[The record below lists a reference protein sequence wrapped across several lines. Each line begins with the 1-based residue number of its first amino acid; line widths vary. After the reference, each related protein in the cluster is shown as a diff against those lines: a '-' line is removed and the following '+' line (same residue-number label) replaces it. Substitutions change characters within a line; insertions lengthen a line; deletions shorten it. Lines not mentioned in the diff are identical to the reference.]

1 MRVVVQRCKNAS
13 VKVND
18 KIIGKIDKGY
28 LLFVGFTNGDNEN
41 VIKKMAKKIVNLRIF
56 EDKNDKMNL
65 SLKEVN
71 ASILSVSQFTLYA
84 KLNGRRPS
92 FTDALNYNDAKKL
105 YEYFNLEL
113 EKQDVK
119 VENGIFGADMKV
131 NLLNDGPV
139 TIIIDSEDILWK
151 NK

>member
-92 FTDALNYNDAKKL
+92 FKAALNYNDAKKL

>member
-1 MRVVVQRCKNAS
+1 MRVIVQRCKNAS

>member
-56 EDKNDKMNL
+56 EDKNNKMNL

-113 EKQDVK
+113 EKQDAK

>member
-56 EDKNDKMNL
+56 EDKNNKMNL

-92 FTDALNYNDAKKL
+92 FTDALNYSDAKKL

>member
-56 EDKNDKMNL
+56 EDKNNKMNL

>member
-56 EDKNDKMNL
+56 EDKNNKMNL

-84 KLNGRRPS
+84 KLNSRRPS

-139 TIIIDSEDILWK
+139 TIIIDSEDIL
-151 NK
+151 

>member
-1 MRVVVQRCKNAS
+1 MRVVIQRCKNAS

-92 FTDALNYNDAKKL
+92 FTDALNFNDAKKL

-139 TIIIDSEDILWK
+139 TIIIDSEDIL
-151 NK
+151 

>member
-1 MRVVVQRCKNAS
+1 MRVIVQKCKNAS

-28 LLFVGFTNGDNEN
+28 LLFAGFTNGDNEN

-65 SLKEVN
+65 SLKDVN

-92 FTDALNYNDAKKL
+92 FTDALNYNDAKRL
-105 YEYFNLEL
+105 YECFNLEL

-119 VENGIFGADMKV
+119 VEKGIFGADMKV

-139 TIIIDSEDILWK
+139 TIIIDSEDK

>member
-139 TIIIDSEDILWK
+139 TIIIDSEDILW
-151 NK
+151 

>member
-1 MRVVVQRCKNAS
+1 MRVVIQRCKNAS

-92 FTDALNYNDAKKL
+92 FTDALNYSDAKKL

-139 TIIIDSEDILWK
+139 TIIIDSEDIL
-151 NK
+151 

>member
-1 MRVVVQRCKNAS
+1 MRVVIQRCKNAS

-18 KIIGKIDKGY
+18 KIIGKIDKGC

-139 TIIIDSEDILWK
+139 TIIIDSEDIL
-151 NK
+151 

>member
-56 EDKNDKMNL
+56 EDKNNKMNL

-92 FTDALNYNDAKKL
+92 FTDALNYSDAKKL

-139 TIIIDSEDILWK
+139 TIIIDSEDIL
-151 NK
+151 

>member
-1 MRVVVQRCKNAS
+1 MRVVIQRCKNAS

-18 KIIGKIDKGY
+18 KIIGKINKGY

-56 EDKNDKMNL
+56 EDKNNKMNL

>member
-1 MRVVVQRCKNAS
+1 MRVIVQRCKNAS

-41 VIKKMAKKIVNLRIF
+41 IIKKMAKKIVNLRIF

-139 TIIIDSEDILWK
+139 TIIIDSEDIL
-151 NK
+151 

>member
-28 LLFVGFTNGDNEN
+28 LSLVGFTNGDNEN

-139 TIIIDSEDILWK
+139 TIIIDSEDIL
-151 NK
+151 

>member
-1 MRVVVQRCKNAS
+1 MRVVIQRCKNAS

>member
-1 MRVVVQRCKNAS
+1 MRIVIQRCYDAS
-13 VKVND
+13 VSVNGQ
-18 KIIGKIDKGY
+18 IVGKINKGIMI
-28 LLFVGFTNGDNEN
+28 LVGFTKGDNEQILN
-41 VIKKMAKKIVNLRIF
+41 KMAYKTANMRIF
-56 EDKNDKMNL
+56 EDENSKMNKNLKAINGDVL
-65 SLKEVN
+65 S
-71 ASILSVSQFTLYA
+71 ISQFTLYA

-139 TIIIDSEDILWK
+139 TIIIDSEDIL
-151 NK
+151 

>member
-1 MRVVVQRCKNAS
+1 MRVIVQRCKNAS

-139 TIIIDSEDILWK
+139 TIIIDSEDIL
-151 NK
+151 

>member
-139 TIIIDSEDILWK
+139 TIIIDSEDIL
-151 NK
+151 

>member
-18 KIIGKIDKGY
+18 KIIGKINKGY

-139 TIIIDSEDILWK
+139 TIIIDSEDIL
-151 NK
+151 

>member
-18 KIIGKIDKGY
+18 KIIGKINKGY

>member
-1 MRVVVQRCKNAS
+1 MRVVIQRCKNAS

-56 EDKNDKMNL
+56 EDKNNKMNL

>member
-1 MRVVVQRCKNAS
+1 MRVIVQRCKNAS

-92 FTDALNYNDAKKL
+92 FTDSLNYNDAKKL

-139 TIIIDSEDILWK
+139 TIIIDSEDIL
-151 NK
+151 

>member
-56 EDKNDKMNL
+56 EDKNNKMNL

-139 TIIIDSEDILWK
+139 TIIIDSEDIL
-151 NK
+151 

>member
-119 VENGIFGADMKV
+119 VENGIFGADMKI

-139 TIIIDSEDILWK
+139 TIIIDSEDIL
-151 NK
+151 

>member
-113 EKQDVK
+113 EKQDIK

-139 TIIIDSEDILWK
+139 TIIIDSEDIL
-151 NK
+151 